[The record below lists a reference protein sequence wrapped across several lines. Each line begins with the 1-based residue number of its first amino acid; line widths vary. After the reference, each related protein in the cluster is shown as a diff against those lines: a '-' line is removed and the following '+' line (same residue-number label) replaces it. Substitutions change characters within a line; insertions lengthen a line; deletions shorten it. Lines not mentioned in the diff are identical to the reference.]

1 MSSLATILRD
11 QHADFIRD
19 YGAQMHT
26 VHHRAIEHI
35 LACHTAQCGEIHSH
49 CQDCQ
54 QDTVQYCSCGDR
66 FCPACQHNANS
77 DWLAR
82 QQQKLLPVHYYLV
95 TFTVP
100 RQLRPLIWHH
110 QTWAYPA
117 LFDCAVATLQSFFA
131 RDKKLQGDA
140 GLTLV
145 LHTHARNLDFHPH
158 VHLMVPAGCLNKK
171 RNIWRKKNG
180 QYLFRAENLAK
191 VFRAKF
197 IHALTLAGYRLP
209 DLCPNKWNA
218 DCEHVGSGHSA
229 LTYLAR
235 YLYRGVISENNILS
249 YQQGM
254 VTFRYKNSKTKQYQR
269 ITEPAVDFLWRVLQ
283 HVLPK
288 GFRRTRDYGFL
299 HGNAKHTLMRI
310 QLLLKVRVAAPP
322 NRQLSQKSCPH
333 CHGTLLLLWLKHN
346 RGALSGGFTSTK
358 QESHVK
364 RT

>member
-1 MSSLATILRD
+1 MNSLAAILRE
-11 QHADFIRD
+11 QYNALSQK
-19 YGAQMHT
+19 YGARMQT

-35 LACHTAQCGEIHSH
+35 LACHTPQCGEIHSH

-100 RQLRPLIWHH
+100 RQLRPFIWHH
-110 QTWAYPA
+110 QTWAYPV
-117 LFDCAVATLQSFFA
+117 LFECAVATLQSFFT
-131 RDKKLQGDA
+131 RDKKLQGPP
-140 GLTLV
+140 GLTAV
-145 LHTHARNLDFHPH
+145 LHTHARNLDSHPH
-158 VHLMVPAGCLNKK
+158 VHLIVPAGCLNPRHKL
-171 RNIWRKKNG
+171 WRQKPGN
-180 QYLFRAENLAK
+180 YLFKADNLAR
-191 VFRAKF
+191 VFRAKC
-197 IHALTLAGYRLP
+197 IHALTQAGYRLP
-209 DLCPNKWNA
+209 DPCPKKWNA
-218 DCEHVGSGHSA
+218 DCEHVGSGQSA

-235 YLYRGVISENNILS
+235 YLYRGVISEANILS

-254 VTFRYKNSKTKQYQR
+254 VTFRYKNSTTKHYQH

-299 HGNAKHTLMRI
+299 HGNARRTLLRI
-310 QLLLKVRVAAPP
+310 QLLLKIRLSPP
-322 NRQLSQKSCPH
+322 PSRQLSQKCCPH
-333 CHGTLLLLWLKHN
+333 CHGQLHIIWIKH
-346 RGALSGGFTSTK
+346 RWEATTT
-358 QESHVK
+358 QQAAYVT
-364 RT
+364 RTD